1 LRQGFFAVRELVFG
15 VERDAKTILCAR
27 PHCSCR
33 CTACTLLRCAAM
45 RAYGARYRRALAAGS
60 TAPRVKLH

>member
-1 LRQGFFAVRELVFG
+1 MSLYRMHIAALRG
-15 VERDAKTILCAR
+15 
-27 PHCSCR
+27 
-33 CTACTLLRCAAM
+33 AM